1 LLRARAESILPQD
14 YERGIPVPMAN
25 NHQTNQ
31 LPIVQNESVA
41 DAAPVEASTPHFDD
55 IAVAIAQPVQP
66 LAKHNH
72 AIASS
77 ASVLR
82 PLLFA
87 LVACVVIATLA
98 TAVSLFGLPRH
109 DETSEPTA
117 AAAAAEP
124 AEAEISGGIL
134 QTNVSTQSEQRRRH
148 RRSTF
153 LRMTPNHVIVV
164 AEDNEGKPGARKV
177 GEIRYSHGTDRP

>member
-1 LLRARAESILPQD
+1 MTND
-14 YERGIPVPMAN
+14 
-25 NHQTNQ
+25 HQTNQ

-41 DAAPVEASTPHFDD
+41 DAAPAEASTPHFDD

-66 LAKHNH
+66 LAEHTH

-77 ASVLR
+77 VSVLR

-109 DETSEPTA
+109 DETSEPPA
-117 AAAAAEP
+117 APVSEP

-177 GEIRYSHGTDRP
+177 GEIRYNRGTDRP